1 MNLLVDF
8 GNTRVKAAIFNE
20 GRLMAKNVFDQAQDL
35 LTWLN
40 KYNGIQKC
48 LIGSVT
54 KGHESILAAL
64 QSRFSTQLFK
74 ADTPIPLKNLYHSA
88 LTLGS
93 DRLAAA
99 LGAYALCPNKNV
111 LSIDAGTCIKYNFVN
126 QNNEYLGGAIS
137 PGIQM
142 RLKAMHEQTSSL
154 PLVAMDEQYTKLI
167 GRSTQESLLSG
178 ALTAA
183 VCEVEGMITHYLQ
196 HYPDLTVYITGGD
209 AAYLCKQVKNRF
221 FAEPDLIMIGLN
233 SILDFNDK

>member
-8 GNTRVKAAIFNE
+8 GNTRVKAAIFND
-20 GRLMAKNVFDQAQDL
+20 GRLMAKSAFDQAEDL
-35 LTWLN
+35 FLWLK

-54 KGHESILAAL
+54 KAHEAVYAL
-64 QSRFSTQLFK
+64 LQKQFTTTLFK
-74 ADTPIPLKNLYHSA
+74 TDTPTPLQNLYHSA

-93 DRLAAA
+93 DRLAASV
-99 LGAYALCPNKNV
+99 GAYHLCPNKNV

-126 QNNEYLGGAIS
+126 HKNEYLGGAIS
-137 PGIQM
+137 PGLQM
-142 RLKAMHEQTSSL
+142 RLKAMHHYTAAL
-154 PLVAMDEQYTKLI
+154 PVVEMDKQYTKLV
-167 GRSTQESLLSG
+167 GTNTQESLLSG
-178 ALTAA
+178 ALTATA
-183 VCEVEGMITHYLQ
+183 CEVDGMIGRYLIA
-196 HYPDLTVYITGGD
+196 YTDLEVYVTGGD